1 MSSNLHH
8 YHYLLP
14 GSLYRRDLPRYV
26 STSFC
31 LYLSMYPHLSICTY
45 LCIHIFLFVPI
56 YVSTSFCVYLS
67 MYPHLSVCTY
77 LCIHIFLFVPI
88 HVSQSFCLYLHP
100 FTISVC
106 WIWGLVLPIS
116 FYSPNKWF
124 SFMTSFSSLQYSD
137 ILRSLCVSFTSTFD
151 HEISNFSLF
160 YTSLFHS
167 DGILIIFIS
176 RDQTPS

>member
-1 MSSNLHH
+1 MVAKSVFETALSMMSSNLHH

-31 LYLSMYPHLSICTY
+31 LYLSMYPHLPVCTY

-56 YVSTSFCVYLS
+56 YVSTSFCV
-67 MYPHLSVCTY
+67 
-77 LCIHIFLFVPI
+77 
-88 HVSQSFCLYLHP
+88 YLHP

-124 SFMTSFSSLQYSD
+124 SFMTSFSCLQYSD